1 MFGHFFRP
9 SLAFPASSDPS
20 SGDRRNIDPPTSVPL
35 LATTTFTAGRT
46 DGSPIDVAPPVWGQR
61 PQPGETSMT
70 IRFLAPAA
78 LWAFAF
84 TGCAVASDASDTPS
98 TDETEHGPGLVDNG
112 PAQGADESAGKPDGG
127 ANDDAAD
134 DGADDGTVDEGDAA
148 PAEFPSDLLDL
159 TNWKLTLPTGEAE
172 SPTEVEQP
180 ALDEF
185 EVDPWFQVNPEGDG
199 VAFRANAGGVTT
211 SGSGYPRSELREM
224 TADGTARADWS
235 TTEGVHSMTIT
246 QAITALTE
254 VKPHA
259 VAGQI
264 HDAADDVVMI
274 RLEGTKL
281 YVEGGGEDLGL
292 LDANYQLGTEFTV
305 NFTAH
310 DGVIDVYYEDMAT
323 PVVTI
328 PRATTG
334 CYFKAGVY
342 TQSNPERGDA
352 PEDFAEVEI
361 YDLVVTHQ

>member
-1 MFGHFFRP
+1 M
-9 SLAFPASSDPS
+9 S
-20 SGDRRNIDPPTSVPL
+20 
-35 LATTTFTAGRT
+35 
-46 DGSPIDVAPPVWGQR
+46 
-61 PQPGETSMT
+61 

-78 LWAFAF
+78 LCAFALA
-84 TGCAVASDASDTPS
+84 GCAVDSDAPDASSSDE
-98 TDETEHGPGLVDNG
+98 ETGHRPGLADDG
-112 PAQGADESAGKPDGG
+112 PAQDGDGKPD
-127 ANDDAAD
+127 AVD
-134 DGADDGTVDEGDAA
+134 DGTADDGTDDGTADDGTGDTAAA
-148 PAEFPSDLLDL
+148 PAELPADLLDL

-172 SPTEVEQP
+172 SPTEVAQP
-180 ALDEF
+180 DLDSF
-185 EVDPWFQVNPEGDG
+185 TIDPWFHLNQERDG

-264 HDAADDVVMI
+264 HDAEDDVVMI
-274 RLEGTKL
+274 RLESNRL
-281 YVEGGGEDLGL
+281 YVEGGGVDLGV
-292 LDANYQLGTEFTV
+292 LDEDYQLGTEFTV

-310 DGVIDVYYEDMAT
+310 DGQIDVYYEDMST
-323 PVVTI
+323 PVVTV
-328 PRATTG
+328 PRAAAG

-342 TQSNPERGDA
+342 TQSNPERGEAPDA
-352 PEDFAEVEI
+352 FAEVEI